1 MTRRAVSISPY
12 AVAKKRPANQSKG
25 KGKGKGK
32 WWRNAMVGYAVLAVV
47 LVLLLIIAVMHMVTG
62 GNKGRADI
70 VTNKM

>member
-1 MTRRAVSISPY
+1 LRGYTK
-12 AVAKKRPANQSKG
+12 AKKRPATQSKG

-32 WWRNAMVGYAVLAVV
+32 WWKNAVVGYAVVGLA
-47 LVLLLIIAVMHMVTG
+47 LLLLIIIVVMHMTTG